1 MTIFC
6 RRLKDNVKDE
16 LIRDGRRIDT
26 LERLIKVVI
35 DIDDKL
41 YERAIEKRYNN
52 LRSRVGTYTRSSD
65 YRRGG
70 STRNL
75 LKKGVYSN
83 PYKL

>member
-1 MTIFC
+1 M
-6 RRLKDNVKDE
+6 KDE

-26 LERLIKVVI
+26 LEQLIKAVI
-35 DIDDKL
+35 DINNKL

-52 LRSRVGTYTRSSD
+52 LYNRAGTYTGSSD

-75 LKKGVYSN
+75 LKKGVYSD
-83 PYKL
+83 PYRL